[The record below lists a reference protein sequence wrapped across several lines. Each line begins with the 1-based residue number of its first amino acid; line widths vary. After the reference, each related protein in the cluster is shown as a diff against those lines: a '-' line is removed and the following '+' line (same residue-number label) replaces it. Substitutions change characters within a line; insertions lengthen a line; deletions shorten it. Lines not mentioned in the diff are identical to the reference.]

1 MTDREPI
8 LNGTPI
14 GELAAADCVLD
25 AWDTPGEV
33 SGE

>member
-1 MTDREPI
+1 MTGPT

-25 AWDTPGEV
+25 SWDAPEEV
-33 SGE
+33 SE